1 MSAHDPLDPP
11 PDSERT
17 ILIPT
22 PGGKRGPATA
32 GPASAAAAS
41 SSPVASRALPSL
53 HGSGLNALVRAA
65 NPLLDL
71 ILPLRSMTT
80 SPNLETLRVQLAA
93 AIKAFE
99 QEARAAGV
107 DTETV
112 AAARFALCTFV
123 DETVSSTPWGSGGAW
138 ASRSLLV
145 AFHNEAWGGEK
156 FFLIL
161 QRLTQ
166 DIPGNIDV
174 LELMYLCLA
183 LGLEGRYR
191 VIERGPEQ
199 LTVLRERLQQLIA
212 NQRGP
217 YEQELSPHWRGLAV
231 DKKSALR
238 LVPLWVIAAVA
249 GVILLAAQLTFSY
262 LLNRDSDPVFAT
274 LLGSRIAVPPAP
286 KVPPPV
292 APVAPVAALMR
303 VAGFLAPEIAQGLV
317 SVSETADRST
327 ITLRGEGVFG
337 SGSVEVARSFEPLL
351 ARIGE
356 AVKPVPGKVVVIG
369 HTDNTAPGL
378 SARAPS
384 NWDLSKARA
393 ASVVRLLS
401 ERAGPPE
408 RYSIEGRGDTEPL
421 VPNSSA
427 VNRARNRRVEIVVLT
442 PAVAP

>member
-1 MSAHDPLDPP
+1 MSAHDPLDPT

-17 ILIPT
+17 MLIPT
-22 PGGKRGPATA
+22 PGGRRGTPPA
-32 GPASAAAAS
+32 GPAP
-41 SSPVASRALPSL
+41 SPPSPPAASRALPPL

-99 QEARAAGV
+99 NEARAAGV
-107 DTETV
+107 DMETI

-191 VIERGPEQ
+191 VIEHGPEQ
-199 LTVLRERLQQLIA
+199 LSSLRERLQQLIA
-212 NQRGP
+212 TQRGP

-231 DKKSALR
+231 EKKSVLR
-238 LVPLWVIAAVA
+238 LVPLWVLAVVA

-274 LLGSRIAVPPAP
+274 LLGSRIAVPPAST
-286 KVPPPV
+286 VSPPA
-292 APVAPVAALMR
+292 APVTAPMR

-317 SVSETADRST
+317 SVSEAADRST
-327 ITLRGEGVFG
+327 ITLRGDGVFG
-337 SGSVEVARSFEPLL
+337 SGSVEVARGFEPLL

-356 AVKPVPGKVVVIG
+356 AIKPVPGKVVVIG
-369 HTDNTAPGL
+369 HTDNTKPGL

-421 VPNSSA
+421 VPNSSV